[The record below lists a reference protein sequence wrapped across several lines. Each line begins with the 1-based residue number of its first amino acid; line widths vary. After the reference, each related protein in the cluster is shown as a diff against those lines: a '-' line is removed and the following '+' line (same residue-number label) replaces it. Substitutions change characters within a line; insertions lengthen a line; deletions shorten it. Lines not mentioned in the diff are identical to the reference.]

1 MRSANAACIF
11 ALAALLAAPPRAT
24 AQDSTAVV
32 LDFGGAEPDTTRSRG
47 IPDSVLARA
56 LARFNAPATTRI
68 WGDFALADGSVINGT
83 LGIYGGDVRLAGR
96 IAGDVVVINGDLRL
110 ETTARVDGAIVV
122 LGGRFFPDAGASV
135 PTALTVYGGVAS
147 VRRLPDGTLVTATRL
162 RSLRDV
168 AGSATLQLGPV
179 ALSPRVGLGTSN
191 RVEGLPIRVGPSLRW
206 SPEPGSVAT
215 LDADLIIRTA
225 RDPSGVRDEF
235 GWWLRGALQRP
246 VAGGLRL
253 SLEGGHQVVPVA
265 DAPFTSLESGL
276 SALFLRRDYRDWY
289 EARGF
294 RARASWTPR
303 PALEASFEVARERH
317 RSLVAVEAF
326 SLFRGD
332 EPWRAN
338 PLVDDGRYTDLAVGV
353 RYDTRDRDARQQT
366 GWLVD
371 ATIRRTSGGG
381 LTPALLPEIVRGP
394 LPTDGYAAYDLQF
407 DARRTVRL
415 DPRHALS
422 VRVSGAGWIGGDPL
436 TVQRR
441 VALGNDL
448 LPGTSF
454 RAERCDARR
463 REDPALPALCD
474 RRLAVQ
480 AELRR
485 SIGLRL
491 GTRLGAY
498 SLGLDQADLVV
509 FGDLGT
515 AWLAGDGP
523 GRVPAG
529 RIRALDEWRGDLGVG
544 LDAGVLGV
552 YVAKAV
558 TDDDPIRLQFRL
570 ARRF

>member
-1 MRSANAACIF
+1 MRPTLAAGAF
-11 ALAALLAAPPRAT
+11 ALAAVLALPPRAS
-24 AQDSTAVV
+24 AQDSSVVV
-32 LDFGGAEPDTTRSRG
+32 LDFGAAEPDTARARG
-47 IPDSVLARA
+47 IPDSVIVRA
-56 LARFNAPATTRI
+56 LARFNADGTTRI
-68 WGDFALADGSVINGT
+68 WGDFALATGAGINGP
-83 LGIYGGDVRLAGR
+83 LGVYGGDVRLAGR
-96 IAGDVVVINGDLRL
+96 VTGDVVVINGDLRL
-110 ETTARVDGAIVV
+110 EASARVEGTIVV
-122 LGGRFFPDAGASV
+122 LGGRFFPDAGARV
-135 PTALTVYGGVAS
+135 PTALGVYAAMAA

-168 AGSATLQLGPV
+168 AGAATLQLGPV
-179 ALSPRVGLGTSN
+179 ALSPRLGLGTPN
-191 RVEGLPIRVGPSLRW
+191 RVEGLPIRLGSSLRW
-206 SPEPGSVAT
+206 SPEPGSTAT
-215 LDADLIIRTA
+215 LDADLIVRTA
-225 RDPSGVRDEF
+225 RDPSGIRDEF
-235 GWWLRGALQRP
+235 GWWVRGALQRP
-246 VAGGLRL
+246 TAGGLRL
-253 SLEGGHQVVPVA
+253 SLEGGRQVVPVA
-265 DAPFTSLESGL
+265 DAPFESLESGL

-289 EARGF
+289 EARGV
-294 RARASWTPR
+294 RARATWTPK
-303 PALEASFEVARERH
+303 PALEASLEVARERH
-317 RSLVAVEAF
+317 RSLVAVDAF

-338 PLVDDGRYTDLAVGV
+338 TLVDDGRFTDLALGV
-353 RYDTRDRDARQQT
+353 RYDTRDRTARQPT

-371 ATIRRTSGGG
+371 ATVRRTSGSG
-381 LTPALLPEIVRGP
+381 LTPVLLPEVVRGA
-394 LPTDGYAAYDLQF
+394 LPVDGYAAYDLQF

-415 DPRHALS
+415 DPRHALAL
-422 VRVSGAGWIGGDPL
+422 RVSGAGWIGGDPL

-441 VALGNDL
+441 LALGNDL

-454 RAERCDARR
+454 RAERCDTRR
-463 REDPALPALCD
+463 REDPAQPALCD

-509 FGDLGT
+509 FGDLGS

-529 RIRALDEWRGDLGVG
+529 KIRALEEWRGDLGLG
-544 LDAGVLGV
+544 FDAGVLGV
-552 YVAKAV
+552 YVAKSV

>member
-1 MRSANAACIF
+1 MRPTLAAGAI
-11 ALAALLAAPPRAT
+11 ALAAVLALPPCIS
-24 AQDSTAVV
+24 AQDSSAIV
-32 LDFGGAEPDTTRSRG
+32 LDFGAAEPDTTRARG
-47 IPDSVLARA
+47 IPDSVLARG
-56 LARFNAPATTRI
+56 LARFNAAGTTRI
-68 WGDFALADGSVINGT
+68 WGDFALADGSGINGP
-83 LGIYGGDVRLAGR
+83 LGVYGGDVRLAGR

-110 ETTARVDGAIVV
+110 EASARVEGAIVV
-122 LGGRFFPDAGASV
+122 LGGRFFPDAGARIPDDLV
-135 PTALTVYGGVAS
+135 VYSQMAA
-147 VRRLPDGTLVTATRL
+147 VRRLPDGTLVTALAL

-168 AGSATLQLGPV
+168 AGAATLQLGPV
-179 ALSPRVGLGTSN
+179 ALSPRLGLGTSN
-191 RVEGLPIRVGPSLRW
+191 RVEGLPIRLGPSLRW
-206 SPEPGSVAT
+206 SPEPGRVVT

-225 RDPSGVRDEF
+225 RDPSGIRDEF
-235 GWWLRGALQRP
+235 GWWARGALQQP
-246 VAGGLRL
+246 TAGSIRL

-265 DAPFTSLESGL
+265 DAPFESLESGL

-289 EARGF
+289 ESRGV
-294 RARASWTPR
+294 RARASWTPK
-303 PALEASFEVARERH
+303 PALEAAIEVARERH
-317 RSLVAVEAF
+317 RSLVAVDAF

-338 PLVDDGRYTDLAVGV
+338 PLVDDGRFTDVALSV
-353 RYDTRDRDARQQT
+353 RYDTRDRTARQQT
-366 GWLVD
+366 GWFAHAMV
-371 ATIRRTSGGG
+371 RRTGGSD
-381 LTPALLPEIVRGP
+381 LTPVLLPEVVRGS
-394 LPTDGYAAYDLQF
+394 LPVDGYVAYDLQF
-407 DARRTVRL
+407 DARRTMRL

-422 VRVSGAGWIGGDPL
+422 LRVSGAGWIGGDPL

-441 VALGNDL
+441 LALGNDI

-454 RAERCDARR
+454 RAERCDTRR
-463 REDPALPALCD
+463 REDPATPALCD

-509 FGDLGT
+509 FGDLGS

-529 RIRALDEWRGDLGVG
+529 SIRALEEWRGDLGLG

-552 YVAKAV
+552 YVAKSV